1 MIERERER
9 ERVVRDQ
16 SWIVKFHIPYF
27 PLLQILF
34 RYDRKVEHYRVRRDD
49 RAWVTVDDEEY
60 FENLFKLVEVKCC
73 STDSIPYLYSNERVV
88 IYVYMYKCI
97 GQFA

>member
-1 MIERERER
+1 M
-9 ERVVRDQ
+9 
-16 SWIVKFHIPYF
+16 
-27 PLLQILF
+27 
-34 RYDRKVEHYRVRRDD
+34 
-49 RAWVTVDDEEY
+49 TVDDEEY
-60 FENLFKLVEVKCC
+60 FVNLFKLVEVKYC